1 VPAGAIFFPPRR
13 YNPAHA
19 ALAYEIELL
28 EVSQGTGIAMRHTT
42 KNLKNRRKL
51 QKLARKT
58 KTEAKAVKRKAR
70 RATK

>member
-1 VPAGAIFFPPRR
+1 
-13 YNPAHA
+13 
-19 ALAYEIELL
+19 
-28 EVSQGTGIAMRHTT
+28 MRHTT